1 MTKVLVAYASK
12 HHATA
17 EIANAIAEVLL
28 RPGKLQVDVRPVET
42 IVTIEPYDAVVLGSS
57 VYMGQWQPEA
67 ASFLKE
73 QETELAKRR
82 VWLFSSGP
90 TGEGDPN
97 TLMKGWIFPE
107 KLHPIAERV
116 RPRDTVL
123 FHGKLDPS
131 ELNFLERAAIKM
143 VKAPVGDY
151 REWDH
156 IYAWAESISQEL
168 AEYSPA

>member
-42 IVTIEPYDAVVLGSS
+42 VTTIAPYDAIVLGSS
-57 VYMGQWQPEA
+57 VYIGQWQPEA
-67 ASFLKE
+67 AEFLKD
-73 QETELAKRR
+73 QEAELAKRP
-82 VWLFSSGP
+82 VWFFSSGP

-107 KLHPIAERV
+107 KLHPIAERI

-131 ELNFLERAAIKM
+131 ELNLLERAAVKM
-143 VKAPVGDY
+143 IKAPVGDF

-156 IYAWAESISQEL
+156 IYGWAEIIEQEL
-168 AEYSPA
+168 AEYTPA